1 MSIKSLSFLLFV
13 FVVFCIYYAV
23 QKTNLQKFVILA
35 ASIVCM
41 VSMSSVAATA
51 LVGVLALCV
60 YGIALRMEALI
71 QRNGGTGGQKTKNQ
85 GRGLLFFGAF
95 LDIGLLLYFKF
106 FQNTYHLLQDCFAT
120 KNITLAEL
128 VVPIG
133 LSYYTLALYGYLSDI
148 YHKKCPAEKNFLLFL
163 TYVTYFPA
171 IIEGPINLYQKL
183 APQFS
188 KRHSFD
194 GNRVVMGLQRCLW
207 GYFKKVVIADRIG
220 ILVMGILQDDT
231 AVGPLLFYAMV
242 LYSFQI
248 YTDFSGGIDVIMGI
262 SEMLD
267 IRLTEN
273 FRSPLV
279 SGSVTEYWA
288 RWHISLGVFMEKYI
302 YYPIALNRKVMKVS
316 KKIPNKYLSKAF
328 SSALASFIVFIIVGI
343 WHGTGWNYVVYGLY
357 QAAFVAG
364 AVLLAPVY
372 KKMKSALHVD
382 DKTLKWK
389 IFTILRTFTILVFG
403 RILIKSA
410 DMYQVGE
417 LLQRMFAD
425 ANPHALFDGTIY
437 QYGLDYKN
445 VFLLYACIVLVII
458 VDILHE
464 KGVHFRELLMRQGI
478 VFRYVVYYVAVFSI
492 IVFGIYGPEFH
503 SADFIYQ
510 AF

>member
-13 FVVFCIYYAV
+13 FIVFCIYYAV

-35 ASIVCM
+35 AGIVCM

-51 LVGVLALCV
+51 LVGLLALCV
-60 YGIALRMEALI
+60 YGIALRMEAVI
-71 QRNGGTGGQKTKNQ
+71 RKNGGAGTQKAKNQ
-85 GRGLLFFGAF
+85 GRGLLLLGAF

-106 FQNTYHLLQDCFAT
+106 FQHTYLLLQNFLAAKD
-120 KNITLAEL
+120 ITLADL

-148 YHKKCPAEKNFLLFL
+148 YHKKYPAEKSFLLFL

-183 APQFS
+183 TPQLGE
-188 KRHSFD
+188 RHVFD

-220 ILVMGILQDDT
+220 ILVMGILQDDA

-273 FRSPLV
+273 FRSPLI

-316 KKIPNKYLSKAF
+316 KRIPNKYVSKAF
-328 SSALASFIVFIIVGI
+328 SSALASFVVFIIVGI

-357 QAAFVAG
+357 QATFVAG
-364 AVLLAPVY
+364 AVLLMPVY
-372 KKMKSALHVD
+372 KKMKNALHID

-389 IFTILRTFTILVFG
+389 IFTVLRTFTILVFG

-410 DMYQVGE
+410 NMHQVGE
-417 LLQRMFAD
+417 LLERMFSD
-425 ANPHALFDGTIY
+425 ANPHALFDGAIY

-445 VFLLYACIVLVII
+445 VFLMYACILLVIA

-478 VFRYVVYYVAVFSI
+478 IFRYAVYYAAVFSI